1 MCYDLYPLLKKN
13 TRVDQSD
20 FDYQRREKVLNQKT
34 SKIKFISMRQLGD
47 KETIKNQT
55 LKKSDFTYRS
65 YKMV

>member
-1 MCYDLYPLLKKN
+1 MSYDLYPLQKKN

-20 FDYQRREKVLNQKT
+20 FDYQKREKVLNQRT
-34 SKIKFISMRQLGD
+34 SKIKVISMRQIGD

-55 LKKSDFTYRS
+55 LKKTEFTYHQ